1 MSENFDPVTGEAG
14 NRMPEEMTGGD
25 AAAPETEAGQA
36 LTGTEPSFTGTEP
49 EAGQAFTG
57 TEPAGMFTGQGQ
69 WENGVAQEPQASFPY
84 FDPATGRAAGLGDV
98 PSINFMEPPKPPE
111 KKNRNALWITLC
123 VTAAVLLV
131 VISAAFM
138 AKSGIFM
145 SNSAKVLSAMTNT
158 FSYRSHLAEDMAPV
172 ALIMAKQD
180 YTLGLEVE
188 MPEDDMTVGMEYRS
202 LPSEKQVA
210 ISVDMSFFPTVHM
223 IASMTPEKVGIHI
236 PILDKRIFTYY
247 IGKEKTGYLAEAFTE
262 EELEE
267 IDGFFED
274 LFWDSEAGKWQEI
287 AAELLMNWYQS
298 MEFEK
303 VGTREYEVNGQKKE
317 CIGYQITLVSEDMTE
332 LLADLKDLIFTEYA
346 DSLCDPYGNY
356 YDVLCFL
363 FEDKPDMD
371 VTFYLYKNRVEGIIL
386 KSIYGEEEEIIFE
399 SDKKGNLD
407 IDIDFRGETMVEME
421 RCITD
426 STESYS
432 VWEYDSDLELDFT
445 YDFRSGDM
453 AFDLEDIY
461 YDFSFRG
468 NLQSDAK
475 RVTFTMDYVEY
486 DGEETGFKVW
496 VEKGAAMEE
505 VEGEELDVGAMS
517 EEEWYEL
524 LDGLLW

>member
-14 NRMPEEMTGGD
+14 NRMPGEKTGGD
-25 AAAPETEAGQA
+25 AAAPEPEAGQA
-36 LTGTEPSFTGTEP
+36 FTGTEP
-49 EAGQAFTG
+49 EAGQAFTDA
-57 TEPAGMFTGQGQ
+57 EPAGVFTAQGQ
-69 WENGVAQEPQASFPY
+69 WGNGAAQEPQASFPY
-84 FDPATGRAAGLGDV
+84 FDPATGMAAGMGDA
-98 PSINFMEPPKPPE
+98 PSINFMEPPKLPE

-123 VTAAVLLV
+123 VAAAVLLAV
-131 VISAAFM
+131 VSAAFM

-145 SNSAKVLSAMTNT
+145 GNSGKVLSAMTNT
-158 FSYRSHLAEDMAPV
+158 FSYRSRLAEDVAPV

-210 ISVDMSFFPTVHM
+210 LSVDMSFFPTVHM

-247 IGKEKTGYLAEAFTE
+247 IGREKTGYLAEAFTE

-267 IDGFFED
+267 IDGFFEE
-274 LFWDSEAGKWQEI
+274 LFGDSETEKRQEM
-287 AAELLMNWYQS
+287 AAEILMKWYQS

-303 VGTREYEVNGQKKE
+303 AGTREYEVNGQKKE
-317 CIGYQITLVSEDMTE
+317 CAGYRLMLVSEDMTE
-332 LLADLKDLIFTEYA
+332 LLTDLEDLIFAEYPY
-346 DSLCDPYGNY
+346 SLYNPYGDDFDMLWY
-356 YDVLCFL
+356 L
-363 FEDKPDMD
+363 FEDMPDMD
-371 VTFYLYKNRVEGIIL
+371 LTFYLYKNRVEGIL
-386 KSIYGEEEEIIFE
+386 MESAYGEEVEIICE

-407 IDIDFRGETMVEME
+407 IDIDFMGETMVEME
-421 RCITD
+421 RCITG
-426 STESYS
+426 SAESYS
-432 VWEYDSDLELDFT
+432 FREYDSDSELEFT

-453 AFDLEDIY
+453 MFDMEDFY
-461 YDFSFRG
+461 SEYSFQG

-475 RVTFTMDYVEY
+475 SVTFTMDYVEY

-496 VEKGAAMEE
+496 VEKGAVMEE